1 MSRFLEATLVFTLLA
16 GGVLAQGIGRE
27 ATPDEIAAW
36 DIDVRPDGLGLPEGS
51 GNALDGEG
59 IFTEKCAVCHGD
71 FGEGVGRYPALA
83 GGFDTLADDRPV
95 KTVGS
100 YWPYLS
106 TAWDYIHRAM
116 PYGDAQSLE
125 DDEVY
130 AIVSYILYLND
141 LVDEDFTL
149 TRENFTE
156 ITLPNA
162 ANFRPDDRAEV
173 EVPLFTDTCMENCKE
188 SVEITSRADPEL
200 TPEE

>member
-1 MSRFLEATLVFTLLA
+1 MSRFLETTLVFTLFA
-16 GGVLAQGIGRE
+16 GGVLAQDIGRE

-36 DIDVRPDGLGLPEGS
+36 DIDVRPDGQGLPEGS
-51 GNALDGEG
+51 GNALDGEE

-106 TAWDYIHRAM
+106 TAWDFIHRAM
-116 PYGDAQSLE
+116 PYGEAQSLE

-130 AIVSYILYLND
+130 AIVAYILYLND

-173 EVPLFTDTCMENCKE
+173 EAPLFTDTCMENCKD